1 MNKILLVS
9 GHPDFEKES
18 VANRAAF
25 ETLTKLLPE
34 AEVNRLDVLY
44 PNYIFDVEKEQAKLV
59 EADVIVFQFPIF
71 WYSMPALLQKW
82 IEDVFLNGFSHGP
95 EGKALVGK
103 KLVLLMTA
111 GAPESYYKGEK
122 AVSES
127 DLLLPIKGLV
137 EASGMELSGYEIL
150 YGVSYGTRINEDI
163 SREYAEKAR
172 ETARKVVELVKTLA
186 NNDEQNN

>member
-71 WYSMPALLQKW
+71 WYGMPALLQKW

-111 GAPESYYKGEK
+111 GAPESYYKGETP
-122 AVSES
+122 VSES
-127 DLLLPIKGLV
+127 DLLLPIKGIV
-137 EASGMELSGYEIL
+137 AASGMELSGYEIL

-172 ETARKVVELVKTLA
+172 ETARKVVELVKTLE